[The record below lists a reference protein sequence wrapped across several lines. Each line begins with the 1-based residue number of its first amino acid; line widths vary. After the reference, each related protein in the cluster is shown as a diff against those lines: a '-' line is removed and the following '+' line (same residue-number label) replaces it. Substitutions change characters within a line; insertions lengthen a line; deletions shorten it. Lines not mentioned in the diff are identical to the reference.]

1 LDAQQT
7 LGALYY
13 FDGLDALRFFF
24 SRRDVNQLTN
34 SRISDVGS
42 ALKQSDVEVL
52 SYGLGLRLVRLDNRI
67 NPRKGLR
74 VQVNASIG
82 SKSWSPPSSINDSLR
97 SLIPGKSTQW
107 SGDAWLE
114 WYVPLFK
121 RFTFLLG
128 GRAAMLQGGA
138 VQPSEALRFGG
149 LQTLRGFDD
158 ESLRAT
164 AFGIGTAELRFLLD
178 KNSNI
183 MFFYNRAYYQRLVVE
198 DRAFDRPFGF
208 GAGITFETKA
218 GLFALTYALGKQL
231 DNPLLLRAA
240 KVHFGIISTF

>member
-1 LDAQQT
+1 
-7 LGALYY
+7 
-13 FDGLDALRFFF
+13 
-24 SRRDVNQLTN
+24 
-34 SRISDVGS
+34 
-42 ALKQSDVEVL
+42 
-52 SYGLGLRLVRLDNRI
+52 
-67 NPRKGLR
+67 
-74 VQVNASIG
+74 
-82 SKSWSPPSSINDSLR
+82 
-97 SLIPGKSTQW
+97 
-107 SGDAWLE
+107 
-114 WYVPLFK
+114 
-121 RFTFLLG
+121 
-128 GRAAMLQGGA
+128 MLQGGA

-183 MFFYNRAYYQRLVVE
+183 MFFYNRAYYQRLVVV
-198 DRAFDRPFGF
+198 DRSFDRPFGF

-218 GLFALTYALGKQL
+218 GMFALTYALGKQL